1 MIGPELLVLFF
12 LVFVVGGLAVMIWAL
27 VDVVRMPSDA
37 SFKAGTQLV
46 WVLVILLAQIVGA
59 IVYLA
64 VGRPPG
70 GATAAREHAA
80 LSPPTP
86 PAPPP
91 PSQPG

>member
-1 MIGPELLVLFF
+1 MIGPELFVLFF
-12 LVFVVGGLAVMIWAL
+12 LVFVVGGLAVMIWTL
-27 VDVVRMPSDA
+27 VDVIRMPSDA

-46 WVLVILLAQIVGA
+46 WVLVILFAQVIGA

-70 GATAAREHAA
+70 GATAARERAA
-80 LSPPTP
+80 LSPPAP

-91 PSQPG
+91 PGQPG